1 MPKLKQ
7 TNLFFKNIGLS
18 YALRGAFVNLREE
31 IPVAHDVFVSYAH
44 QDRTVANAVCA
55 TLEAHGIRCW
65 IAPRD
70 ILPGSDWGEAIIDA
84 IQGTKAL
91 VLVFSSSS
99 NDSDQ
104 IKREVERTVHQG
116 IAVIPFRIEDVLPNK
131 SLEYFIS
138 TQHWLDALTPPL
150 EDHMAHLAET
160 ITVLLEKKRGKEKP
174 LHVGGEEPAPSQPQS
189 QPEMMPPEERPL
201 GVMASA
207 PPRKTPWILLV
218 SLVGFLA
225 LLVVAGG
232 IWWRWSQSVVVTK
245 EVPASVPPTV
255 ETPAKLSATEYY
267 NMGNESKDPEG
278 KIKNYTKAIEINP
291 YNAQYYYYRG
301 LAYNAKSLFPLA
313 IEDFGKAIMY
323 QANYPSAYSN
333 RGFSYYE
340 MGQHDAAI
348 ADYTKAISLDPRDPA
363 TFLRRGVS
371 FSKKGD
377 NDKAIEDYSEALK
390 LRPDY
395 IIALNNRG
403 VKYMRKGEYPKALAD
418 LNEALRLNPK
428 YVLGYKS
435 RALLYDRMGDKE
447 RAAADRNKV
456 KELDPK
462 GLVRGF

>member
-1 MPKLKQ
+1 M
-7 TNLFFKNIGLS
+7 
-18 YALRGAFVNLREE
+18 
-31 IPVAHDVFVSYAH
+31 AHDVFVSYAH

-84 IQGTKAL
+84 IQGAKAL
-91 VLVFSSSS
+91 VLIFSSNS

-131 SLEYFIS
+131 TLEYFIS

-160 ITVLLEKKRGKEKP
+160 ITVLLEKKRGKETP
-174 LHVGGEEPAPSQPQS
+174 LHVGGEEPAPSQPQRP
-189 QPEMMPPEERPL
+189 PEMMPPEERPL

-232 IWWRWSQSVVVTK
+232 IWWRWSQPVVITK
-245 EVPASVPPTV
+245 EVPAPIAPPAAL
-255 ETPAKLSATEYY
+255 PAKLSAAEYY
-267 NMGNESKDPEG
+267 NLGNEAKDPEE

-301 LAYNAKSLFPLA
+301 LAYNSRSLFPLA
-313 IEDFGKAIMY
+313 IEDFSKAIIY
-323 QANYPSAYSN
+323 QPNYPSAYSS
-333 RGFSYYE
+333 RGYSHYE
-340 MGQHDAAI
+340 MGQQDAAI
-348 ADYTKAISLDPRDPA
+348 ADYTKAISFDPRYSL
-363 TFLRRGVS
+363 TFFRRGIS
-371 FSKKGD
+371 FQKKGD
-377 NDKAIEDYSEALK
+377 NEKALEDYNEAIKLK
-390 LRPDY
+390 PDY
-395 IIALNNRG
+395 VSALNNRG
-403 VKYMRKGEYPKALAD
+403 TIYTRKGEYQKALAD
-418 LNEALRLNPK
+418 FNEALRLNPK

-435 RALLYDRMGDKE
+435 RALLYDRMGDKD
-447 RAAADRNKV
+447 RAADDRNKV

>member
-1 MPKLKQ
+1 
-7 TNLFFKNIGLS
+7 
-18 YALRGAFVNLREE
+18 
-31 IPVAHDVFVSYAH
+31 
-44 QDRTVANAVCA
+44 
-55 TLEAHGIRCW
+55 
-65 IAPRD
+65 
-70 ILPGSDWGEAIIDA
+70 
-84 IQGTKAL
+84 
-91 VLVFSSSS
+91 
-99 NDSDQ
+99 
-104 IKREVERTVHQG
+104 VERTVHQG

-150 EDHMAHLAET
+150 ENHLLHLAET

-174 LHVGGEEPAPSQPQS
+174 LHVGGEEPAPAQPPS
-189 QPEMMPPEERPL
+189 RPEVTIPEERPL

-225 LLVVAGG
+225 LLAVAGG
-232 IWWRWSQSVVVTK
+232 IWWRWSQPVVVTK
-245 EVPASVPPTV
+245 EVQPPKPPTAP
-255 ETPAKLSATEYY
+255 PAAEPPEKLSATEYY
-267 NMGNESKDPEG
+267 NKGNEAKDPEE

-313 IEDFGKAIMY
+313 IEDFSKAIMY
-323 QANYPSAYSN
+323 QANYPSAYSS

-348 ADYTKAISLDPRDPA
+348 ADYTKAISLDPLDSV

-395 IIALNNRG
+395 VIALNNRG

-418 LNEALRLNPK
+418 FNEALRLNPK

-447 RAAADRNKV
+447 RAVDDRNKI

>member
-1 MPKLKQ
+1 M
-7 TNLFFKNIGLS
+7 
-18 YALRGAFVNLREE
+18 
-31 IPVAHDVFVSYAH
+31 AHDVFISYAH

-91 VLVFSSSS
+91 VLVFSSNS

-131 SLEYFIS
+131 TLEYFIS

-189 QPEMMPPEERPL
+189 QPEMMPPEERPP

-232 IWWRWSQSVVVTK
+232 IWWRWSQPVVVTK
-245 EVPASVPPTV
+245 EVPATVPPTV
-255 ETPAKLSATEYY
+255 EPPAKLSATEYY
-267 NMGNESKDPEG
+267 NMGNEAKDPEE

-301 LAYNAKSLFPLA
+301 LAYKARAGFPQA
-313 IEDFGKAIMY
+313 IENFSNAIVY
-323 QANYPSAYSN
+323 QVNYPSAYVN
-333 RGFSYYE
+333 RGHSYYE
-340 MGQHDAAI
+340 MGQQDAAI
-348 ADYTKAISLDPRDPA
+348 ADYTKAISLDPLDA
-363 TFLRRGVS
+363 VTFLRRGIS
-371 FSKKGD
+371 YQKKGD
-377 NDKAIEDYSEALK
+377 NEKALEDYNEAIK

-395 IIALNNRG
+395 ISALNNRG
-403 VKYMRKGEYPKALAD
+403 NVYIRKGEYRKALAD
-418 LNEALRLNPK
+418 FNEALRLNPK

-435 RALLYDRMGDKE
+435 RALLYERMGDKD